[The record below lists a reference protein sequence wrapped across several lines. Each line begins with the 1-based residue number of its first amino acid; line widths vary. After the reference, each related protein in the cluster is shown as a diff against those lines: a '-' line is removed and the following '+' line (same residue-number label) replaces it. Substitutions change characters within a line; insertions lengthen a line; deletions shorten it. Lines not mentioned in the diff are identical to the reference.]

1 MKTRTLLILA
11 VTCGLAILVA
21 AALFFLQLSNQDE
34 PNPALEIGDSAQL
47 GDAIVTVN
55 DYEVTD
61 DAIVVTVTLSGVDD
75 PDGVNGFTLIAPGKA
90 ISADAPSEVT
100 GSTGLIDLPSCAGFT
115 IEPQTCVL
123 RFAAAGLEG
132 SDRQLFFQRAAEQ
145 VRWRLA

>member
-47 GDAIVTVN
+47 GDAVVTVN

-61 DAIVVTVTLSGVDD
+61 DAIVVTVTL
-75 PDGVNGFTLIAPGKA
+75 
-90 ISADAPSEVT
+90 
-100 GSTGLIDLPSCAGFT
+100 
-115 IEPQTCVL
+115 
-123 RFAAAGLEG
+123 
-132 SDRQLFFQRAAEQ
+132 
-145 VRWRLA
+145 